1 MTQTLT
7 KNKTLTHYVPG
18 VEARAG
24 VPAKPGV
31 PARVINELKP
41 TRIEV
46 PASAME
52 ALYRH
57 LDRATGQYVWTNYR
71 APGSDR
77 SMYITPYHKLR
88 DALGRPGLTEA
99 QAHYFDIWGLF
110 DLSGV
115 PAPVP
120 LTWTSAWIEEERWVT
135 TIIPAKPFVPAV
147 PAVAGSPAI
156 MTYDM
161 HLGWNAGAHSA
172 QVLEPGQNYEV
183 KFTIGQSVGAV
194 VGLARAS
201 LVAGLTRRSGYAH
214 IETGVAVGDG
224 KARLIRNG
232 EFARNASGQIIE
244 ILGSVDVETFSLYPS
259 LSTGVCE
266 WYHDATGL
274 FATALLDEGERYVL
288 DAVLFAGDDFVDA
301 PVIGPYEVNAGHLE
315 GASKL
320 RPLSVTARMT
330 PLVDIALQLRPMSL
344 RAGNAYSDAVLAL
357 PALQVI
363 ATMGGVSTAS
373 LAMQPMRAALGNMAQ
388 GYADLRLAP
397 MECEAEGG
405 SAWTP
410 TYSIGALAMH
420 PPVLGAVLL
429 SGGVMT
435 ADLQLQ
441 PLWARLSERVHGEAV
456 LGLEAMQVMGQIVT
470 GTGPVDMVERMLP
483 INNVT
488 AQLYVT
494 VVMAERLRGK
504 DSAGLQVL
512 AVASMLEQL
521 EAGDSA
527 SVTQRALAFLL
538 EQIGAMGPTR
548 ALTFR
553 VDGDGWTLVDDS
565 EGWAVNTETGASSR
579 YQGYGY
585 DSFATVNGRH
595 LGVRANG
602 IYLLE
607 GDSDVGQPIHAG
619 VHLGL
624 QDFGTSQLKHLSN
637 VYLGVSATGGLFIKV
652 GVGEG
657 ETKQEYTYAARRV
670 DPQLKTQRFDLGR
683 GLRSN
688 YFSFELV
695 NDDGA
700 GFELEKIEFVAVAS
714 DRRI

>member
-1 MTQTLT
+1 MTHTLT
-7 KNKTLTHYVPG
+7 KNKTLTRYVPE
-18 VEARAG
+18 VRARAG
-24 VPAKPGV
+24 VPAKPAV

-41 TRIEV
+41 IRIEV

-52 ALYRH
+52 AIFGAP
-57 LDRATGQYVWTNYR
+57 DRKTGAIVWTNYR
-71 APGSDR
+71 TPRTTR
-77 SMYITPYHKLR
+77 SLYLTPFHKLQ
-88 DALGRPGLTEA
+88 DFLGRPRLTEVE
-99 QAHYFDIWGLF
+99 AHYFAIWGIADF
-110 DLSGV
+110 SGI
-115 PAPVP
+115 PAPMP

-135 TIIPAKPFVPAV
+135 TIIPAQPYVPAV
-147 PAVAGSPAI
+147 PAVVGSPAI
-156 MTYDM
+156 LTYDM

-183 KFTIGQSVGAV
+183 KFTVGQSVGVV

-201 LVAGLTRRSGYAH
+201 RVAGLTRRSGYAH
-214 IETGVAVGDG
+214 IETGVAIGDG

-232 EFARNASGQIIE
+232 QFARNASGQIIE
-244 ILGSVDVETFSLYPS
+244 ILGNVDVETFSLY

-266 WYHDATGL
+266 WHHAAKGL
-274 FATALLDEGERYVL
+274 FATALLDDDERYVL
-288 DAVLFAGDDFVDA
+288 DAVLFAGGDYVDS
-301 PVIGPYEVNAGHLE
+301 PVIGPYELEEGLLE
-315 GASKL
+315 GAAKL
-320 RPLSVTARMT
+320 RPLGVNARMV
-330 PLVDIALQLRPMSL
+330 PLAGMALQLRSMSL
-344 RAGNAYSDAVLAL
+344 QAGSAYADVVLAL
-357 PALQVI
+357 PALRVN
-363 ATMGGVSTAS
+363 ATMDGVGSAS
-373 LAMQPMRAALGNMAQ
+373 LAMPPMRAALGTVAQ
-388 GYADLRLAP
+388 GYADLRLTP
-397 MECEAEGG
+397 VECDAAGG
-405 SAWTP
+405 SDWTP

-429 SGGVMT
+429 AGGVME

-441 PLWARLSERVHGEAV
+441 PLWARLSETVHGEAV
-456 LGLEAMQVMGQIVT
+456 LGLEPMQVMGRIVT

-504 DSAGLQVL
+504 DSAGLQLL

-565 EGWAVNTETGASSR
+565 EGWAVNTETGGSSR

-607 GDSDVGQPIHAG
+607 GDTDAGQPIHAG

-624 QDFGTSQLKHLSN
+624 QDFGTSQLKQLSN

-652 GVGEG
+652 GMGE
-657 ETKQEYTYAARRV
+657 EEYTYAARRV
-670 DPQLKTQRFDLGR
+670 DPNLKTQRFDLGR

-695 NDDGA
+695 NDGGA
-700 GFELEKIEFVAVAS
+700 DFELEKIEFVAVAS